1 MIGGDENK
9 KRILVIGD
17 DLTFF
22 QSEKAIF
29 KIPEGAVI
37 NLFLLLVTNKTG
49 VFLPES
55 CCNLTGNL
63 LFLLYVLGIIGP
75 QRDNKH
81 K

>member
-29 KIPEGAVI
+29 KIPEGGGYKFVPPA
-37 NLFLLLVTNKTG
+37 
-49 VFLPES
+49 
-55 CCNLTGNL
+55 GNE
-63 LFLLYVLGIIGP
+63 
-75 QRDNKH
+75 
-81 K
+81 

>member
-1 MIGGDENK
+1 LITICMIGGDENK

-49 VFLPES
+49 VPERYAWGLPSFVE
-55 CCNLTGNL
+55 L
-63 LFLLYVLGIIGP
+63 
-75 QRDNKH
+75 
-81 K
+81 